1 MNRCLTSALGVILLV
16 IIVMPP
22 QAIAED
28 SLSAARDLYSAAE
41 YESALKLLDRL
52 RMGER
57 PADQAPAIEQ
67 YRAFCLLALG
77 RSADA
82 EQAIAAVVSAEPS
95 FRPSY
100 ADVSPRVR
108 SAFREVRRKMWPS
121 LVEQRYAAA
130 KADYDRKDYSG
141 AAGLF
146 GQVLEMLADPDSGDM
161 ASSRQF
167 ADIRTLAGEFKELS
181 LARAAPPPAPSAAPV
196 PGSSGQSVVAL
207 AAAPPLQPQA
217 PPVQPQAPP
226 VHPQAPPV
234 QPQAPPAQPQAPPS
248 GQVTASKPPP
258 VASNPRRIF
267 STADTD
273 VVPPAAINQV
283 LPPFPG
289 QIGAAVPG
297 LLEVVIDESGSV
309 VSATMKV
316 SVNPYYDGRAVEAAR
331 LWKYR
336 PATWKGQPVKYRKS
350 VQVTVK
356 R

>member
-1 MNRCLTSALGVILLV
+1 MNRCFTSALGVILLV

-22 QAIAED
+22 QARAED

-57 PADQAPAIEQ
+57 PADQTPAIEQ

-181 LARAAPPPAPSAAPV
+181 LARAAPPPAPPAAPL
-196 PGSSGQSVVAL
+196 PGSSVQSVVSL

-217 PPVQPQAPP
+217 LPVQPQVPL
-226 VHPQAPPV
+226 VQSQAPPV
-234 QPQAPPAQPQAPPS
+234 QPQAPPS
-248 GQVTASKPPP
+248 GQLTTPKPSPT
-258 VASNPRRIF
+258 VALNPRRIF
-267 STADTD
+267 SAADTD
-273 VVPPAAINQV
+273 VLPPAAINQV

-289 QIGAAVPG
+289 QIGAAAPG
-297 LLEVVIDESGSV
+297 LLEIVIDESGSV

-350 VQVTVK
+350 VQVTV
-356 R
+356 RR